1 MNSSSVTVRQRGVGL
16 QCRPIG
22 QQRSCCDDQLNPPIT
37 PPRRDVAGLCAS
49 LPTLP
54 PRIAAK
60 TVENPR
66 LSWDGGEI
74 RRETDCLLEENGF
87 ENSVPR
93 CLATAISAGLHSTT
107 EADDCSD
114 DTATPTVDR
123 PQLGRSL
130 ETAAYLARNRK
141 TLWGGRRGRG
151 NFVAACNRWS
161 AAMPQP
167 NDLSSSLV
175 APDQNSTIIAVVE
188 LSQSSCGRAPPAW
201 VTWQVAVAREQSGQ
215 TWREYRARF
224 GCEAIADSDRRGT
237 GVCHH
242 RSRSAATT
250 IPTRPTT
257 AIARI
262 RSARQSAAKWNQPA
276 IAQSTAGRRWRIAN
290 RRCPTRVTVGQ
301 SCRSIEHRHFGG
313 VALACSAGSGLLR
326 FLHLR
331 RTDHGVR
338 CISGLAGHLPPP

>member
-1 MNSSSVTVRQRGVGL
+1 MRGGAAEEPIVMRTLCWRELDSKFQFLGTFGSFTDLGDTRAAQRWKHCTKQKVRRRCAGGKWIRIFCSAGGFEASMFVLGRNLAFHRSSGSADRRRHRHQRG
-16 QCRPIG
+16 R
-22 QQRSCCDDQLNPPIT
+22 
-37 PPRRDVAGLCAS
+37 
-49 LPTLP
+49 
-54 PRIAAK
+54 
-60 TVENPR
+60 
-66 LSWDGGEI
+66 
-74 RRETDCLLEENGF
+74 
-87 ENSVPR
+87 
-93 CLATAISAGLHSTT
+93 LHSMA

-175 APDQNSTIIAVVE
+175 ALDQNSTIIAVVE

-276 IAQSTAGRRWRIAN
+276 IAQ
-290 RRCPTRVTVGQ
+290 
-301 SCRSIEHRHFGG
+301 
-313 VALACSAGSGLLR
+313 
-326 FLHLR
+326 
-331 RTDHGVR
+331 
-338 CISGLAGHLPPP
+338 